1 MADEPAEFGPTWFHT
16 PEFVSNGL
24 TVDSDRLVRETAG
37 RAAGAESKAVEL
49 EGELASMRERSA
61 QMDQQVEQL
70 RVQLETLAE
79 AGFVT
84 ASGEFAP
91 EMPEGDT
98 DEEAMFGAHTPVWNE
113 SDSTDGPEPEWTE
126 PGWSPSD
133 APPAVESQV
142 EVVATEPVAETDPR
156 PGPAEEAVDLTAS
169 LAGEEIVGVLRA
181 AEDAAR
187 RMIERAKATAD
198 QQLADVAR
206 RREELEAE
214 AARIGEWRR
223 QVGAVVQSMAAE
235 IEEFRSGV
243 EEIPQ
248 LLSEAF
254 APLAQRIPSIQND
267 IAALAGALGTPIT
280 TPQPST
286 EDRQQIAG

>member
-1 MADEPAEFGPTWFHT
+1 MADEPADFGPTWFHT

-24 TVDSDRLVRETAG
+24 TIDGDRLVREAAG
-37 RAAGAESKAVEL
+37 RAIGAESKAVEL
-49 EGELASMRERSA
+49 EGELASMRERNA
-61 QMDQQVEQL
+61 RMDQQVEQL

-79 AGFVT
+79 GGFVS

-91 EMPEGDT
+91 EVPESGA
-98 DEEAMFGAHTPVWNE
+98 EEQAMFGAHTPVWTE
-113 SDSTDGPEPEWTE
+113 PESTDGPAPEWTE
-126 PGWSPSD
+126 TTWSHSE
-133 APPAVESQV
+133 APQVVELPV
-142 EVVATEPVAETDPR
+142 EVIRSEPVAEAQPSPEPVDDS
-156 PGPAEEAVDLTAS
+156 ADLTAS
-169 LAGEEIVGVLRA
+169 FAGEEIAGVLRA

-206 RREELEAE
+206 RRQELEAE
-214 AARIGEWRR
+214 AARISDWRR
-223 QVGAVVQSMAAE
+223 QVGSVVQSMAAE
-235 IEEFRSGV
+235 IEEFRAGV

-254 APLAQRIPSIQND
+254 APLAQRIPAIQND

-280 TPQPST
+280 PQSPA